1 MDGPQPMIVS
11 DPWVVL
17 ILCILGTFAWRA
29 MGVTVANHID
39 ISGDLFQW
47 FNCVAYAM
55 LSGLITR
62 VILMPSGTLA
72 QTPDVDRIASIS
84 AGFIVFFMCKR
95 NIFAGTGSA
104 FVTFLGFAAAR
115 NYGLL

>member
-1 MDGPQPMIVS
+1 MTS
-11 DPWVVL
+11 SEPWVVL
-17 ILCILGTFAWRA
+17 FLCIAGTFVWRA
-29 MGVTVANHID
+29 IGVIIARRID
-39 ISGDLFQW
+39 ISSDLFQW

-72 QTPDVDRIASIS
+72 QTPSFDRVAAIC
-84 AGFIVFFMCKR
+84 AGFVVFFLYKR
-95 NIFAGTGSA
+95 NIFAGTGLA
-104 FVTFLGFAAAR
+104 FITFLGLATAR

>member
-1 MDGPQPMIVS
+1 
-11 DPWVVL
+11 
-17 ILCILGTFAWRA
+17 
-29 MGVTVANHID
+29 
-39 ISGDLFQW
+39 
-47 FNCVAYAM
+47 
-55 LSGLITR
+55 
-62 VILMPSGTLA
+62 MPSGTLA